1 MSFASFM
8 KYTLSSAAAVLLLA
22 GCSQVEVTPEPI
34 PAPTPT
40 GEPGIGAAVCWADLP
55 GWEQDTM
62 AEALPALLSQCNRLG
77 KSAPWQ
83 QICQT
88 AEGLPQPAADWQLRE
103 LMTRYFTPHQVLGN
117 GGQPYGLFTGYYE
130 PTLRGNLT
138 PSRTYHYPLYKK
150 PNDLLTIKLDDR
162 FPELKG
168 QRVRGRLE
176 GKTVLPYYS
185 RADIDGK
192 KPPLK
197 GQELI
202 WLDDP
207 DAAFFLHIQGSG
219 RVVLPNGELVGVG
232 YADQNGHP
240 YVAIGKLLIEQG
252 ELTREEVSLQ
262 TIRNW
267 LKNNPQKAEALKNKN
282 PSYVFFTLR
291 DDAKEGPRGSLN
303 VPLTPERSVA
313 IDRRIIP
320 LGTPLWISTDL
331 PDTQQA
337 YQRLV
342 FAQDTGGAING
353 PVRADVFF
361 GLGERAE
368 QLAGT
373 MKQQGKIFALL
384 PKTAA
389 TDCP

>member
-1 MSFASFM
+1 MPFASLLR
-8 KYTLSSAAAVLLLA
+8 YTVFSAATALFLA
-22 GCSQVEVTPEPI
+22 GCSQVDTTPEQP
-34 PAPTPT
+34 PEPPVKPT
-40 GEPGIGAAVCWADLP
+40 GIGEAVCWADLP
-55 GWEQDTM
+55 GWEQDNM
-62 AEALPALLSQCNRLG
+62 AEALPALLSQCTRLQ
-77 KSAPWQ
+77 KEPQWQAVCQAATQLPAP
-83 QICQT
+83 
-88 AEGLPQPAADWQLRE
+88 AHHAQLRN
-103 LMTRYFTPHQVLGN
+103 LMTTYFTPHAVQGN

-138 PSRTYHYPLYKK
+138 PSRKYHYPLYKK
-150 PNDLLTIKLDDR
+150 PDDLLTIKLDDR

-168 QRVRGRLE
+168 QRIRGRLE
-176 GKTVLPYYS
+176 GKTVLPYFS
-185 RADIDGK
+185 RADIDGNN
-192 KPPLK
+192 PPLK

-219 RVVLPNGELVGVG
+219 RVVLPNGQLVGVG

-262 TIRNW
+262 TIRAW
-267 LKNNPQKAEALKNKN
+267 LKNNPKKADALKNEN

-291 DDAKEGPRGSLN
+291 EDAKEGPRGSLN

-313 IDRRIIP
+313 IDRRVIP

-331 PDTQQA
+331 PDSQQP

-353 PVRADVFF
+353 PVRADIFF

-368 QLAGT
+368 LLAGT

-384 PKTAA
+384 PKSAQA
-389 TDCP
+389 HCP